1 MPFEGAALVDTFHQ
15 KDLTEEWKEGLFTE
29 AQKRIEKQRKTQI
42 TVIAT
47 NPPYL
52 AGQHKYGDQTQK
64 TQYKDLDSRI
74 RNTYLKK
81 SNTANKV
88 SLYDSYIRALRWSSD
103 RIGDSGIIAMITNA
117 GFLRSEAG
125 AGIRAS
131 LAEEF
136 NEIWCLDLR
145 GNARTQGEQRKREGD
160 GIFGEGS
167 RAAVAVTLLVKSPSM
182 EGCTIMYKDIG
193 DYWNKEQKMKIV
205 RDTKS
210 IDGITR
216 WTIIK
221 PDKYNDWLDQRGS
234 VFVRYVPIGT
244 KDTKTGKDN
253 RAVFRMYS
261 AGIKTHRDEW
271 AYNSTTK
278 ELAKNMKRHINYCN
292 SQDLNKPIID
302 PKQAKWTGTLSE
314 RLRRAKPVF
323 DEGKIRTALYRPF
336 FKQHM
341 YFDRVY
347 NEAQYRV
354 PQFFPHNDT
363 KNLTICVPYKFT
375 GEFSVFV
382 TEVTPDIQLNFNGQC
397 FPFYTYDNGKKKE
410 NMLDGVLSEYQTHY
424 ADSKITKYD
433 IFNYIYGLLHH
444 PGYRE
449 KFANNLI
456 RELPRIPMA
465 PNFSAF
471 RNAGKDLADLH
482 LNFETCKRH
491 DLGKPK
497 FNPTGFTKLDFG
509 KKRSDKE
516 TGRQNV
522 PNHAVVRA
530 NGTVLFDNIPET
542 TYRVNGRTPLEWVV
556 DRYRI
561 KPDKDSGIIN
571 DPCTGTDIVAVIER
585 AVYICLESERIINTL
600 PKEFEP
606 GPGWEPSNDSLYK
619 HPKGVPY
626 QSKI

>member
-1 MPFEGAALVDTFHQ
+1 M
-15 KDLTEEWKEGLFTE
+15 
-29 AQKRIEKQRKTQI
+29 
-42 TVIAT
+42 
-47 NPPYL
+47 
-52 AGQHKYGDQTQK
+52 
-64 TQYKDLDSRI
+64 
-74 RNTYLKK
+74 
-81 SNTANKV
+81 
-88 SLYDSYIRALRWSSD
+88 D
-103 RIGDSGIIAMITNA
+103 R
-117 GFLRSEAG
+117 
-125 AGIRAS
+125 
-131 LAEEF
+131 
-136 NEIWCLDLR
+136 
-145 GNARTQGEQRKREGD
+145 
-160 GIFGEGS
+160 
-167 RAAVAVTLLVKSPSM
+167 
-182 EGCTIMYKDIG
+182 
-193 DYWNKEQKMKIV
+193 EQKLDIV
-205 RDTKS
+205 RDAKS
-210 IDGITR
+210 INGIEDWR
-216 WTIIK
+216 IIK
-221 PDKYNDWLDQRGS
+221 PDKHHDWLDQRGGD
-234 VFVRYVPIGT
+234 FAKYTPIGT
-244 KDTKTGKDN
+244 KDTKAGKDN
-253 RAVFRMYS
+253 RAVFRTYS
-261 AGIKTHRDEW
+261 RGVATSRDAW
-271 AYNSTTK
+271 AYNSSTK
-278 ELAKNMKRHINYCN
+278 ELARNMRRHIEYCN
-292 SQDLNKPIID
+292 SQNWNSPIID
-302 PKQAKWTGTLSE
+302 LKQCKWDEELGDK
-314 RLRRAKPVF
+314 LRRLGHKAIF
-323 DEGKIRTALYRPF
+323 DKSKIRVAVYRPF
-336 FKQHM
+336 FKQFL
-341 YFDRVY
+341 YFDKTFNSR
-347 NEAQYRV
+347 QS
-354 PQFFPHNDT
+354 PIDSFPRNDT

-491 DLGKPK
+491 KLGKPK

-516 TGRQNV
+516 AGRQNV

-530 NGTVLFDNIPET
+530 NGTVLFDKIPQT

-556 DRYRI
+556 DRY
-561 KPDKDSGIIN
+561 KVTTDKDSGIVN

-585 AVYICLESERIINTL
+585 AVHIGLESERIINTL

-606 GPGWEPSNDSLYK
+606 GPGWEPSSDGLDKYT
-619 HPKGVPY
+619 KGGPY